1 MDNKFKV
8 VLNLFLFFPR
18 WLSESPAIVIMWI
31 IAIAGAFG
39 QILYNTWFVSA
50 ESITF
55 YFFLFISI
63 IIIPTTIALIIEFR
77 NKLQVKSPVKTRRS
91 LIYAIIIAGLV
102 TGIITIESVSFSIK
116 FQLFMAKSA
125 SYYELLENFD
135 FWEKIGTVYSVYVVP
150 IFLFG
155 IAYWVKTLKFR

>member
-8 VLNLFLFFPR
+8 VSDLVLFFPR

-39 QILYNTWFVSA
+39 QILYNTWFESS
-50 ESITF
+50 ESIIF

-63 IIIPTTIALIIEFR
+63 IVIPTTIALIIEFR
-77 NKLQVKSPVKTRRS
+77 NKLRDKSPVKTKKP

-102 TGIITIESVSFSIK
+102 TGIIAIESVSFSIK
-116 FQLFMAKSA
+116 FQLFMTKSA
-125 SYYELLENFD
+125 LYYELLKDFD
-135 FWEKIGTVYSVYVVP
+135 FWENIGGVYSVYVVP
-150 IFLFG
+150 VFLFG
-155 IAYWVKTLKFR
+155 IAYWIKKLKFN